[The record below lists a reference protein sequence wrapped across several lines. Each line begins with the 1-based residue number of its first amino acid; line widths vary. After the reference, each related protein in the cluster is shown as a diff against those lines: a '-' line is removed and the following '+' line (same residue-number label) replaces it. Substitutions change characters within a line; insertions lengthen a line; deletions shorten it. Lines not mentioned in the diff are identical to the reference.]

1 MYIMTLDL
9 DVITDNL
16 YLNALKCTTVILLFV
31 CDISNRILTSSFI
44 LYLMRFVI
52 SFNKQM

>member
-1 MYIMTLDL
+1 MTLDL